1 MNFFSS
7 DSCLSG
13 CGGFWLGN
21 YFHTNFPDVIVNKE
35 YDINILEILSVIIC
49 LKLWG
54 YAFRGKRIQVYCDNN
69 AVCTV
74 INSGRSKC
82 SILQDCLREI
92 AFLSAISECQIRAV
106 YLDTKSNRLADILPR
121 WDKNE
126 YYRQAFF
133 KLTSNFTLKEFRV
146 TEELFHFIHCINI

>member
-1 MNFFSS
+1 M
-7 DSCLSG
+7 
-13 CGGFWLGN
+13 
-21 YFHTNFPDVIVNKE
+21 
-35 YDINILEILSVIIC
+35 
-49 LKLWG
+49 
-54 YAFRGKRIQVYCDNN
+54 YCDNN

-106 YLDTKSNRLADILPR
+106 YLDTKSNRLADILSR

-126 YYRQAFF
+126 YYRQEFF
-133 KLTSNFTLKEFRV
+133 KLTSNLALKEFKV
-146 TEELFHFIHCINI
+146 TEELFQFVNTW